1 MLMAPLRMISA
12 AIPPLPPIRAADAP
26 LCTATQG
33 NRGGSPQSPVGH
45 DDPGVPPSRPPQGV
59 GADDHIGLLLGTT
72 CVAPVGRGDH
82 TPP

>member
-1 MLMAPLRMISA
+1 MALLGVISV
-12 AIPPLPPIRAADAP
+12 AIPTHFFAPAGADAP

-72 CVAPVGRGDH
+72 CVAPVGLGDH